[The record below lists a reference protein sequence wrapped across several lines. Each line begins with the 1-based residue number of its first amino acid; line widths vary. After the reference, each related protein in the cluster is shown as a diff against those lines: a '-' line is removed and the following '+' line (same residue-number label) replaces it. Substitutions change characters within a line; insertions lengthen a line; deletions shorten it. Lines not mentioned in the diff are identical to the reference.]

1 MPLKY
6 YPATRIRPN
15 LYTRGDEFTTPD
27 GKTYAGKYYLTY
39 ENKAYTGINPVL
51 GTNEELTAIE
61 TVADSVSSNSTNG
74 ITSNSN
80 TNRIYLA
87 SSTQNTQK
95 KVKESD
101 VTLSQ
106 LDTYFPVPLDS
117 DYARGYFTRY
127 FAKSASGP
135 QFITEISPMDYSQLQ
150 NGNVSPTILG
160 YQSTSMLWQL
170 TGPLNNTR
178 VSQYQ
183 VKGGVF
189 DTNKR
194 VTEAKQVGFRGIV
207 EFIGGDYVKFA
218 QITSG
223 SVAISGSR

>member
-1 MPLKY
+1 MALRY
-6 YPATRIRPN
+6 YPETRIRTN
-15 LYTRGDEFTTPD
+15 LYTRGNEFTTPD
-27 GKTYAGKYYLTY
+27 GKTYAGRYYLTY
-39 ENKAYTGINPVL
+39 DNKAFVGINPVL
-51 GTNEELTAIE
+51 GTNEELTAIS
-61 TVADSVSSNSTNG
+61 TTANLSNSNNSTN
-74 ITSNSN
+74 N
-80 TNRIYLA
+80 TYLA
-87 SSTQNTQK
+87 ASTQNTQK
-95 KVKESD
+95 KVKESN
-101 VTLSQ
+101 VTLSEI
-106 LDTYFPVPLDS
+106 DSYFPVPVAS

-127 FAKSASGP
+127 FAKSVSGP
-135 QFITEISPMDYSQLQ
+135 QFITEISQMDYSQLQ

-170 TGPLNNTR
+170 TGPLHDTR

-183 VKGGVF
+183 VKGGVY